1 MATRRHLRPRLCLGS
16 GARLVRA
23 PGCVPERQAR
33 ALADAAACLRST
45 ALAALNGRDVLGS
58 QLGVAWHVVQGAK
71 EDTSQHIT
79 VFCGNIGDQIDEY
92 TLFEAF
98 AQYNCSDSRIV
109 RGDDGRCLGYGFVT
123 IRTQVQQC
131 LRSECW
137 PPANGMRCVLFPR

>member
-1 MATRRHLRPRLCLGS
+1 MNCVIRLAAPRAPRRC
-16 GARLVRA
+16 VRA
-23 PGCVPERQAR
+23 CGGR
-33 ALADAAACLRST
+33 ADAEYTCST

-92 TLFEAF
+92 TLYEAF
-98 AQYNCSDSRIV
+98 VQYNCSDSRIV

-123 IRTQVQQC
+123 IRTQVQ
-131 LRSECW
+131 
-137 PPANGMRCVLFPR
+137 

>member
-1 MATRRHLRPRLCLGS
+1 
-16 GARLVRA
+16 
-23 PGCVPERQAR
+23 
-33 ALADAAACLRST
+33 
-45 ALAALNGRDVLGS
+45 VLGS

-71 EDTSQHIT
+71 EDTSAHIT

-123 IRTQVQQC
+123 IRTQVEFFQFYCYFSLDYMQ
-131 LRSECW
+131 R
-137 PPANGMRCVLFPR
+137 ACVL